1 MLVVILVLLTHQ
13 VVNGLKTSKNCLKVF
28 RLNKTVYQ
36 LTHCLS
42 LKM

>member
-1 MLVVILVLLTHQ
+1 MLAVILELLTHQ

-28 RLNKTVYQ
+28 RLNTTVYQ